1 MTSGVPDPDEQ
12 RAAMLDR
19 WVQAAPGWGRRA
31 DEVQANGMPVS
42 TWMIDHVALQPGHR
56 VLELAAGPGDTG
68 FLAAELIQPGGT
80 LICSDGTD
88 AMLSIA
94 RQRAERL
101 GVVGVEFRRL
111 QLEWID
117 LPAADVDVV
126 LCRWGVM
133 LSLDPGAALRECRR
147 VLRPGGRL
155 AIAVWDESKANP
167 WATIPSRALVSLG
180 HANPPAPDAPG
191 MFALAAPGL
200 LEEMLGDAGFLDVTV
215 DGVELGRE
223 RASIDGFI
231 GQTVD
236 LSKAFADVFLSLSE
250 AQRAEVVDLIR
261 TLAEPFTSADGSVR
275 FPGRSLVAL
284 ASA

>member
-1 MTSGVPDPDEQ
+1 
-12 RAAMLDR
+12 
-19 WVQAAPGWGRRA
+19 
-31 DEVQANGMPVS
+31 
-42 TWMIDHVALQPGHR
+42 
-56 VLELAAGPGDTG
+56 
-68 FLAAELIQPGGT
+68 
-80 LICSDGTD
+80 
-88 AMLSIA
+88 
-94 RQRAERL
+94 
-101 GVVGVEFRRL
+101 
-111 QLEWID
+111 
-117 LPAADVDVV
+117 
-126 LCRWGVM
+126 
-133 LSLDPGAALRECRR
+133 
-147 VLRPGGRL
+147 
-155 AIAVWDESKANP
+155 
-167 WATIPSRALVSLG
+167 
-180 HANPPAPDAPG
+180 

-231 GQTVD
+231 GQTID